1 MRKGRPRTGDALFG
15 DSPVP
20 RYAQLS
26 TLLRRRIERGHW
38 PPGTQLP
45 TIDALVAEF
54 GVARVTV
61 RQAVALLAR
70 DGLVRAERG
79 RGTFVT
85 GPAPARGQ
93 LRLATTLEALAD
105 LYRHDEPGLTLV
117 DEASA
122 TPRLTREDGTP
133 APRYRFMRR
142 VHSRGGE
149 AYCAISIYLDERVFR
164 RAPARFRKHT
174 VIPVLLDLPG
184 IRIAHAWQTL
194 SIGAADVEVARLIG
208 MPVNAPVAEVRR
220 VCRDAEGTVI
230 YLSEVTY
237 RGDYVHLE
245 MDLEPTRRRRR

>member
-1 MRKGRPRTGDALFG
+1 MRKRHPRSGDVLFG

-26 TLLRRRIERGHW
+26 TLLRRRIERGEW
-38 PPGTQLP
+38 PPGGQLP
-45 TIDALVAEF
+45 TLPALMNEF

-61 RQAVALLAR
+61 RQAMSLLAR
-70 DGLVRAERG
+70 EGLVRAERG

-85 GPAPARGQ
+85 GRVPARGQ
-93 LRLATTLEALAD
+93 LRLATTLAALAD
-105 LYRHDEPGLTLV
+105 LYRHDEPRLTLI
-117 DEASA
+117 DEATA
-122 TPRLTREDGTP
+122 MPKLTPGDGKP
-133 APRYRFMRR
+133 APRYRFLRR
-142 VHSRGGE
+142 VHSRDGE

-164 RAPARFRKHT
+164 RARARFRRHT

-194 SIGAADVEVARLIG
+194 AIGSADVEVARLIG

-220 VCRDAEGTVI
+220 VCRDASGTVI

-245 MDLEPTRRRRR
+245 MDLEP